1 MHCSVVVKGRVG
13 DFGEASISKLALKTW
28 DPTLAAT
35 HSPKPCLHQNILTRT
50 AQADQSL
57 TSDMMRDMMRN
68 ASLNDSVM
76 NLSDLV
82 DPAMTVNGAEKQI

>member
-13 DFGEASISKLALKTW
+13 DFGEASISKLALKAW

-35 HSPKPCLHQNILTRT
+35 HSPKPCLRQNILPRT

-57 TSDMMRDMMRN
+57 TSDMMRN
-68 ASLNDSVM
+68 ASLDDSVM